1 MLRLPR
7 KSLSSKPGLPR
18 VQPCARWASTVL
30 CLRSGRSD
38 VSTNQNARFFDQSEG
53 SNFKMLRLPR
63 KSLSSKPGLPRVQ
76 PCARWASTVLCL
88 RSGRSDVSTNQNA
101 RFFDQ
106 SEGSNFKNA
115 PIAELEAGKVQL
127 SSKPGT
133 LGFSTNQ
140 KARITK
146 MAELEAGP
154 SPSTAM
160 RSVGLY
166 GALLA
171 IRTLGRF
178 DQSERSV
185 FRPIRRLEFLKCSD
199 CHENR

>member
-18 VQPCARWASTVL
+18 VQPCARSVGLYSHAL
-30 CLRSGRSD
+30 GGPLRCSACDQDARTFRPIRTLGF
-38 VSTNQNARFFDQSEG
+38 STNQKARIL
-53 SNFKMLRLPR
+53 KMLRLPR

-115 PIAELEAGKVQL
+115 PIA
-127 SSKPGT
+127 
-133 LGFSTNQ
+133 
-140 KARITK
+140 TK
-146 MAELEAGP
+146 IAELEAGP